1 MNTKEFV
8 NEHEDETLLLPFLSH
23 IVSMDMVALVGLMTL
38 LDVEIDFDGE
48 VMVESLIDEF
58 LSWPRERRE
67 KLILLLDATYDEEE
81 EE

>member
-48 VMVESLIDEF
+48 VMVERLIEEF
-58 LSWPRERRE
+58 LSWPRERRS
-67 KLILLLDATYDEEE
+67 KLLLLLDATREEE
-81 EE
+81 E

>member
-38 LDVEIDFDGE
+38 LGIEIDFDGE
-48 VMVESLIDEF
+48 AMVESLIEEYLDWS
-58 LSWPRERRE
+58 LERRE
-67 KLILLLDATYDEEE
+67 KLLLLLDATYNEEE
-81 EE
+81 